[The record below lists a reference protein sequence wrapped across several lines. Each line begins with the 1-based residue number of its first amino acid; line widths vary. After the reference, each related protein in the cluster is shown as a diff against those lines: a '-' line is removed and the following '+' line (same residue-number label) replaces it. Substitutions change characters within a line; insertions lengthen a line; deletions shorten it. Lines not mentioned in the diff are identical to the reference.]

1 MGGHGQKRI
10 AHQREVQQGQLDKLD
25 DAAVDQMLADLCAPP
40 FMFEACRTDNDG
52 DGCGAADVGGQH
64 MQRGDLA
71 SMAEV
76 RAMAQHLL
84 HAAAA
89 AETKQPKKKQR
100 TGYSSFSSRT
110 VHTIPVPHGPTLASG
125 LFAARPLAQGPPAAA
140 PSLHASHGRS
150 SKGPPLGPPQPPAQP
165 QAQAKA
171 QSRHKDQARPCH
183 RLSPNRRPR
192 PRWLH
197 PLTTVHPPGELP
209 LQLPLP

>member
-1 MGGHGQKRI
+1 M
-10 AHQREVQQGQLDKLD
+10 QQGQLDELD
-25 DAAVDQMLADLCAPP
+25 EAAVDQILADVRAPP

-52 DGCGAADVGGQH
+52 DGCGAAHAGGQH

-76 RAMAQHLL
+76 QAMAQHL

-110 VHTIPVPHGPTLASG
+110 VHRVPVPHAAHGPTLASG
-125 LFAARPLAQGPPAAA
+125 LFAARLAQGPPAAA
-140 PSLHASHGRS
+140 PSRHASPGRS
-150 SKGPPLGPPQPPAQP
+150 CKGPPPDPPQPQALP

-171 QSRHKDQARPCH
+171 QRPI
-183 RLSPNRRPR
+183 SS
-192 PRWLH
+192 
-197 PLTTVHPPGELP
+197 
-209 LQLPLP
+209 